1 MAIQPS
7 DISTNEDVA
16 RRVLVRARGIAP
28 CLDSLDGEAQKDAI
42 AILKGVVAELP
53 EPGTRG
59 TRSMSRDGSS
69 ITYADIASAFSPDD
83 IAGLRSLCEQT
94 AGTRP
99 PLPLGAFPVET
110 VSDHVWPLGRY
121 TT

>member
-7 DISTNEDVA
+7 DISTDEDTA

-28 CLDSLDGEAQKDAI
+28 CLDSLDGEAKQDAI

-53 EPGTRG
+53 APGTRG

-69 ITYADIASAFSPDD
+69 ITYADIASAFSSDD
-83 IAGLRSLCEQT
+83 IAALRSLCEAT
-94 AGTRP
+94 AGARA
-99 PLPLGAFPVET
+99 PLPIGAFPAET
-110 VSDHVWPLGRY
+110 VSDHVWPQGRY
-121 TT
+121 T